1 MLPYQLIVDKSLDEI
16 EFEAP
21 IKNAPLS
28 SSLRIAL
35 CRIEPAVATAPEP
48 AIAVPTTQSTP
59 TPATE
64 LVTPTA
70 ARSSRFNAAEISSIA
85 NILLALAVL
94 AIGGSR
100 AVSQALQPSS
110 RSIFA
115 ALSADSIMIIGVGLL
130 LLCYNVFQWNAEIR
144 SKKRDISK
152 SKSTVDV
159 VPTTA
164 DRPSPTVRSTITVQL
179 TLLSHSLTSPDLPIV
194 ELDDGD
200 HIPLSQL
207 FI

>member
-1 MLPYQLIVDKSLDEI
+1 MLPYQLIVEKSLDEI

-21 IKNAPLS
+21 IMNAPLS

-35 CRIEPAVATAPEP
+35 HRIEPAVATAPEP
-48 AIAVPTTQSTP
+48 ARAVPTTQATP
-59 TPATE
+59 TPAAE
-64 LVTPTA
+64 LETPIA
-70 ARSSRFNAAEISSIA
+70 ARSSRFNTAEISSIA

-110 RSIFA
+110 SSIFA
-115 ALSADSIMIIGVGLL
+115 ALSVDAIMIIGVGLL
-130 LLCYNVFQWNAEIR
+130 LLCYNIVQWNTEIR
-144 SKKRDISK
+144 SKKRYISS
-152 SKSTVDV
+152 SKSTADV

-200 HIPLSQL
+200 HILPSQL
-207 FI
+207 LV